1 MQAEPAGSV
10 PADSL
15 PRRTVTAVVVI
26 SVMVASVF
34 ALPTAGFA
42 VVVAVFAV
50 GAGLEWSRI
59 TARKP
64 GAGFGP
70 ALLIAGSIGLLWLAG
85 RHEPAWLLA
94 VCIAALGWWCVALFW
109 VVRFER
115 GFDATALDGVLVSGL
130 AGWFVVVPT
139 WAGLVYLHG
148 SADEGPWRVMFV
160 LLIVWTADIGAYFAG
175 RRFGARRLAARIS
188 PGKSVEGVA
197 GGMGAVAAVGAAAGF
212 VLGLPAAL
220 IALFAVLCVGVAALS
235 VLGDL
240 TESLVKRRSGVKDSG
255 SVLPGHGG
263 VLDRIDSLTAAAPA
277 FVIGLEV
284 FGSMR

>member
-1 MQAEPAGSV
+1 MPAEPARSPQV
-10 PADSL
+10 DSL
-15 PRRTVTAVVVI
+15 ARRTVTALIAI

-42 VVVAVFAV
+42 LVVAVIAV
-50 GAGLEWSRI
+50 GAGFEWTRI
-59 TARKP
+59 TVPKP
-64 GAGFGP
+64 GVRLGL
-70 ALLIAGSIGLLWLAG
+70 ALFIAGSIGLLWLAG
-85 RHEPAWLLA
+85 WHDPAWLLA
-94 VCIAALGWWCVALFW
+94 ICVAALGWWCIALFW

-115 GFDATALDGVLVSGL
+115 GVDASALDSALVSGL

-160 LLIVWTADIGAYFAG
+160 LLVVWAADIGAYFAG
-175 RRFGARRLAARIS
+175 RRFGTHRLATKIS

-197 GGMGAVAAVGAAAGF
+197 GGMGAVAVVGAAAGF
-212 VLGLPAAL
+212 ALGFPAAL
-220 IALFAVLCVGVAALS
+220 IALSAVLCVGVAALS

-263 VLDRIDSLTAAAPA
+263 ILDRIDSLTAAAPA
-277 FVIGLEV
+277 FVTGLEV
-284 FGSMR
+284 FGSMQ